1 MSKFPC
7 CLLALLFSL
16 QAHAEL
22 TCAQLGIVAELT
34 VSYRDQGYSLQQVL
48 DEVAKLEKTDQLTQ
62 DEVVILKQIAR
73 RSFTREITPYEA
85 VKNCDEPK

>member
-1 MSKFPC
+1 MKKWLV
-7 CLLALLFSL
+7 CLIVILFSL
-16 QAHAEL
+16 PAHDAL

-34 VSYRDQGYSLQQVL
+34 TDYRNQGYSLQQVL
-48 DEVAKLEKTDQLTQ
+48 DEIAKLEKTDQLTA
-62 DEVVILKQIAR
+62 DEIVILKQIAT